1 MSSHATYII
10 QFFSFVMKICCHLHM
25 MTSPATSVTK
35 EEESTDMFDGGKVR
49 RQGNLTKQMH
59 ELYHRFDNPLS
70 KACQTFWEAT
80 FPLTE

>member
-1 MSSHATYII
+1 
-10 QFFSFVMKICCHLHM
+10 MKICCHLHM